1 MSTYVVM
8 SEENQSQSS
17 LLSLNFVIFILAI
30 LIVANTEKEEW
41 FALDYQTYYYFI
53 VFSLLASS
61 TIIFTTCIACTG
73 MLCVESACGKIFI
86 AMATVLPFLVLVVFY
101 VFICMIWHHDPNH
114 TILFFKEFWTEASFI
129 VVAKKSTYYYMGDVI
144 IRIYSTFFL
153 ILSCI
158 LPCVLGAGCA
168 ALKKHEVQTT
178 PSVL

>member
-1 MSTYVVM
+1 M
-8 SEENQSQSS
+8 SEENQTQSS
-17 LLSLNFVIFILAI
+17 QLTLNFAIFILAI

-61 TIIFTTCIACTG
+61 TMIFTTCMTCTG
-73 MLCVESACGKIFI
+73 VLCAENACGKMFIAI
-86 AMATVLPFLVLVVFY
+86 AMALPFIVLVIFY

-114 TILFFKEFWTEASFI
+114 TILFFKKFWTEASFT

-144 IRIYSTFFL
+144 IRIYSTVFL
-153 ILSCI
+153 ILSII
-158 LPCVLGAGCA
+158 LPCILGVFGCA
-168 ALKKHEVQTT
+168 VLKKPEVQTT

>member
-1 MSTYVVM
+1 MM

-17 LLSLNFVIFILAI
+17 QSSQLGLNFVIFILAI

-61 TIIFTTCIACTG
+61 TILFTSCISCTG
-73 MLCVESACGKIFI
+73 MLCVESTCGKIFI
-86 AMATVLPFLVLVVFY
+86 AIAMALPFLVLVVFY
-101 VFICMIWHHDPNH
+101 VFISMIWHHDPNH
-114 TILFFKEFWTEASFI
+114 TILFFKEFWTELSFT

-158 LPCVLGAGCA
+158 LPCVLGVGCA
-168 ALKKHEVQTT
+168 ALQKSDELNT
-178 PSVL
+178 SNLLAL

>member
-1 MSTYVVM
+1 M

-17 LLSLNFVIFILAI
+17 QLGLNFVIFILAI

-61 TIIFTTCIACTG
+61 MIIFTSCIACTG
-73 MLCVESACGKIFI
+73 ILCAESACGKIFI
-86 AMATVLPFLVLVVFY
+86 AMATILPFLVLVVFY

-114 TILFFKEFWTEASFI
+114 TILFFKEFWTEASFT
-129 VVAKKSTYYYMGDVI
+129 VVAKKSIYYYMGDVI
-144 IRIYSTFFL
+144 IRIYSTLFL

-158 LPCVLGAGCA
+158 LPCILGAGCA
-168 ALKKHEVQTT
+168 ALKKSEVQTT